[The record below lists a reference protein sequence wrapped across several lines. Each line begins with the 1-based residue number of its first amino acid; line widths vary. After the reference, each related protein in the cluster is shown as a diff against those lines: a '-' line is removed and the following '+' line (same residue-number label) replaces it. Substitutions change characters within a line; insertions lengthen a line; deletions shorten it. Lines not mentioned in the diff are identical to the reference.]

1 MKLSPQ
7 PPTPLARHLQGVA
20 TDKPTPISAFALAS
34 KWFGNGRRVDTVQL
48 AEDLCVSRA
57 TLYRWVGSREALLAE
72 VIWAGVKGMM
82 DRAELRSCC
91 DGGQYIAE
99 VIADFVCQVVRQP
112 AMNAFFEREGE
123 AAMRQLTSAD
133 GGFQLR
139 VVEWVKGLIDA

>member
-1 MKLSPQ
+1 
-7 PPTPLARHLQGVA
+7 
-20 TDKPTPISAFALAS
+20 
-34 KWFGNGRRVDTVQL
+34 
-48 AEDLCVSRA
+48 
-57 TLYRWVGSREALLAE
+57 VGSREALLAE

-99 VIADFVCQVVRQP
+99 VIADVVCQVVRQP

-123 AAMRQLTSAD
+123 AAMRQLTSAN
-133 GGFQLR
+133 GGFQLP